1 MKFAI
6 VYLQNVLQ
14 ILKSNKEFYISFIVI
29 WFLGLYFQ
37 ICFTQFELSLW
48 VNGWHTPFWDL
59 FMLSLTYAGDGI
71 LLVVCAFVIILVKP
85 RYWLL
90 VIVSLTI
97 PSLITQLLKH
107 FVFEN
112 EYRPVIMMKNI
123 HNLYFVPGV
132 EMNQFNS
139 FPSGHATAAFSLYTL
154 LALLTPTKKIGFLWV
169 IIAALVSIS
178 RVYLLQHFWVDIMI
192 GTLIGGI
199 LTTLIFVML
208 EPKQKT
214 NGI

>member
-1 MKFAI
+1 VKFAI

-14 ILKSNKEFYISFIVI
+14 ILKSNKEFYISFILI

-37 ICFTQFELSLW
+37 ICFTQFDLSLW
-48 VNGWHTPFWDL
+48 VNGWHTSFLDL
-59 FMLSLTYAGDGI
+59 FMVYLTYAGDGI
-71 LLVVCAFVIILVKP
+71 LLVVCGFVIILVKP

-90 VIVSLTI
+90 VTVSLTI

-112 EYRPVIMMKNI
+112 EYRPVVMMKNI
-123 HNLYFVPGV
+123 HSLYFVPGV

-139 FPSGHATAAFSLYTL
+139 FPSGHTTAAFSLYTL
-154 LALLTPTKKIGFLWV
+154 LALLTPSKKIGFLWV

-178 RVYLLQHFWVDIMI
+178 RVYLLQHFWVDIMT
-192 GTLIGGI
+192 GALIGGI
-199 LTTLIFVML
+199 LTTLIFVKL

>member
-1 MKFAI
+1 M
-6 VYLQNVLQ
+6 VY
-14 ILKSNKEFYISFIVI
+14 
-29 WFLGLYFQ
+29 
-37 ICFTQFELSLW
+37 
-48 VNGWHTPFWDL
+48 
-59 FMLSLTYAGDGI
+59 LTYAGDGI
-71 LLVVCAFVIILVKP
+71 LLVVCGFVIILVKP

-90 VIVSLTI
+90 VTVSLTI

-112 EYRPVIMMKNI
+112 EYRPVVMMKNI
-123 HNLYFVPGV
+123 HSLYFVPGV

-139 FPSGHATAAFSLYTL
+139 FPSGHTTAAFSLYTL
-154 LALLTPTKKIGFLWV
+154 LALLTPSKKIGFLWV

-178 RVYLLQHFWVDIMI
+178 RVYLLQHFWVDIMT
-192 GTLIGGI
+192 GALIGGI
-199 LTTLIFVML
+199 LTTLIFVKL